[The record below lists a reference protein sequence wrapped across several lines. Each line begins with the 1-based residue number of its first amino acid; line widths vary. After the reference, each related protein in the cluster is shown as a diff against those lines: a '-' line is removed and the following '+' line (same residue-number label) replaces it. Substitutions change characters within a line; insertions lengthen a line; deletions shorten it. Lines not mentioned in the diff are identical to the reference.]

1 MKISEIKSDE
11 VRNEAVRLY
20 MKERG
25 IINREKEAL
34 NTHLRAAFL
43 WEKTP
48 QGDAFWRHLYYKST
62 YITTPNTP
70 DLKLPEKNPRE

>member
-34 NTHLRAAFL
+34 NSILRAAFI
-43 WEKTP
+43 WNNSAH
-48 QGDAFWRHLYYKST
+48 GHDFWNDLCDG
-62 YITTPNTP
+62 TTPNTP
-70 DLKLPEKNPRE
+70 DLKLPNL